1 MLSEQQKRF
10 YDLFGYLVIPGL
22 LANAIEDITT
32 EFDAKFARH
41 SDAEGQVPS
50 FLNNFIDDNERLRSL
65 LDDARID
72 GIAADLLGDDYNY
85 LFSYGTRFGG
95 DSDWHPNQEPEPY
108 PYLLIGMY
116 LDSVGADTGALRAI
130 PGSHKDGA
138 YRDDVQ
144 RIIAGPRTRHLDEV
158 DARDV
163 DAVAEVLTAEISA
176 YTQRSPLD
184 PRQDPSSYTQTL
196 GLAGPEVPAAV
207 LATEPGDVIVFNER
221 TIHSAWG
228 GTGRIR
234 RQLRLGFAG
243 HCPDE
248 HLPALQKHIT
258 WTMTIPHWRDHAYKE
273 HVYDEALIATAGE
286 QRMRHLVQ
294 AISVEDQ
301 LPKVVQRI
309 RELVPESLQ
318 APNWRFSK

>member
-22 LANAIEDITT
+22 LADVLEDITT
-32 EFDAKFARH
+32 EFDTEFAKH
-41 SDAEGQVPS
+41 SDAEGQVPT
-50 FLNNFIDDNERLRSL
+50 FLTNFIDDNERLRSL
-65 LDDARID
+65 LDDPRID
-72 GIAADLLGDDYNY
+72 SIAAGLLGDDYNY
-85 LFSYGTRFGG
+85 LFSYGNRFGG
-95 DSDWHPNQEPEPY
+95 DSDWHPNQESEPY

-116 LDSVGADTGALRAI
+116 LDPVGADTGALRAI
-130 PGSHKDGA
+130 PGSHKAGT
-138 YRDDVQ
+138 YRDEVQ
-144 RIIAGPRTRHLDEV
+144 RVIAGPRTKHLDEV
-158 DARDV
+158 DAHDV
-163 DAVAEVLTAEISA
+163 DAIAEALAAEISA
-176 YTQRSPLD
+176 YTQRAPLD

-196 GLAGPEVPAAV
+196 GLAGHEVPAAV
-207 LATEPGDVIVFNER
+207 LATEPGDVVVFNER

-243 HCPDE
+243 HCSAE
-248 HLPALQKHIT
+248 HLPALRKHIT
-258 WTMTIPHWRDHAYKE
+258 WTMTATHWKDHAYKDR
-273 HVYDEALIATAGE
+273 VYDEALIATAGE

-309 RELVPESLQ
+309 RELVPERLQ
-318 APNWRFSK
+318 AP